1 MVMNLVA
8 SIGARS
14 LLALAQVRLRL
25 VLVPLFLLIAVGPR
39 LEVLGLAAG
48 LILLSL
54 PTRKRSIPVLTQEIA
69 AATVASLAGF
79 RIEFITDPS
88 GGFIYLTRL
97 AIPLTIVWVVLIL
110 RLRESLRRALPRPAV
125 QLVIDLIIVVN
136 ACLLSLASPGTNGIA
151 RLLPVLLLG
160 VVLTSFVTATAEK
173 DLGLLHRGVAFSIA
187 LYGIGGVMKGAV
199 SLTLFLP
206 LALITLPVM
215 ISSRAFFAPTLR
227 PRAFPQALSFH
238 GMRVDGLVLS
248 YMLLTST
255 VTLGVVLAVHRSA
268 QMGMLSLLA
277 IPLLAM
283 LWGIGRLRRRVI
295 ARKIAYRE
303 KGCIRLFG
311 IPLSELS
318 LKQAATSA
326 ERMISTGGSH
336 VVVTPNTVSLMRA
349 QRDKDL
355 LDAYLHADLVV
366 PDGVGLV
373 WATRLLGVPLPG
385 RVPGIALAEEMLRR
399 GCNSACRVFLLG
411 GREDVA
417 LRARACLLQRFPGL
431 NIVGT
436 QHGYFSDEEEVID
449 QVRAAQP
456 DILLVGMG
464 VPRQELFMTRAR
476 DRLDIPLMIGIG
488 GALDIF
494 AGDRTRAP
502 RFWQRLGLEWLYR
515 VLQNPRRMR
524 DALLIPRFMSRVL
537 LVRGVLAIE
546 SFLSLPEESD

>member
-1 MVMNLVA
+1 MVTNLAA
-8 SIGARS
+8 SIGARF
-14 LLALAQVRLRL
+14 LLALARVRLRL
-25 VLVPLFLLIAVGPR
+25 VLIPLFLLIAVGAR

-54 PTRKRSIPVLTQEIA
+54 PTRKRSISVLAQEIA

-79 RIEFITDPS
+79 RIEFVTDPS

-97 AIPLTIVWVVLIL
+97 AVPLTIVWVVLIL

-125 QLVIDLIIVVN
+125 QLAIDLIIVVD
-136 ACLLSLASPGTNGIA
+136 ACLLSLAAPGVDNIA

-160 VVLTSFVTATAEK
+160 VVLMSFVTVTAGK
-173 DLGLLHRGVAFSIA
+173 DLSLLHQAVAFSIA

-199 SLTLFLP
+199 SLALLLP
-206 LALITLPVM
+206 LVLIALPVM
-215 ISSRAFFAPTLR
+215 ISSRASFAPTLR
-227 PRAFPQALSFH
+227 AKAFPRALTFR
-238 GMRVDGLVLS
+238 GMQVDGLVLS
-248 YMLLTST
+248 YMLLTSAL
-255 VTLGVVLAVHRSA
+255 TLGVVLAVHRSA
-268 QMGMLSLLA
+268 QMGMLSLSA
-277 IPLLAM
+277 IPLLAL
-283 LWGIGRLRRRVI
+283 LWGIGRLGERII
-295 ARKIAYRE
+295 ARKMACRE
-303 KGCIRLFG
+303 KGRIELFG
-311 IPLSELS
+311 IPLSDLN
-318 LKQAATSA
+318 LKQAAASA
-326 ERMISTGGSH
+326 ERMIHAGGSH

-349 QRDKDL
+349 QRNKNL

-399 GCNSACRVFLLG
+399 GCDSTCRVFLLG
-411 GREDVA
+411 GREGVA
-417 LRARACLLQRFPGL
+417 VRARTCLLRRFPGL
-431 NIVGT
+431 DIVGT
-436 QHGYFSDEEEVID
+436 QDGYFSDEEDVID
-449 QVRAAQP
+449 QIRAAQP

-502 RFWQRLGLEWLYR
+502 RFWQSLGLEWLYR
-515 VLQNPRRMR
+515 VFQEPRRMR

-537 LVRGVLAIE
+537 VVRGALAIE
-546 SFLSLPEESD
+546 GFLSLPEESD

>member
-1 MVMNLVA
+1 MIMDLVA
-8 SIGARS
+8 SIGARF
-14 LLALAQVRLRL
+14 LFALARLRL

-39 LEVLGLAAG
+39 LEVLGLASG

-54 PTRKRSIPVLTQEIA
+54 PTQKRSISVLAQEIA

-79 RIEFITDPS
+79 RIEFITNPS

-110 RLRESLRRALPRPAV
+110 RLREGLRRAMPRPAV
-125 QLVIDLIIVVN
+125 QLAIDLIIVVN
-136 ACLLSLASPGTNGIA
+136 ACLLSLASPGIDGIA

-160 VVLTSFVTATAEK
+160 VVLTSFVTARAGK

-199 SLTLFLP
+199 SLTLLLP
-206 LALITLPVM
+206 LVLIALPMM

-227 PRAFPQALSFH
+227 VRGFPRSLSFR
-238 GMRVDGLVLS
+238 GMRIDGLVLS
-248 YMLLTST
+248 YLLLTSAL
-255 VTLGVVLAVHRSA
+255 TLGVVLAVHRST
-268 QMGMLSLLA
+268 QTGMLSLLA
-277 IPLLAM
+277 IPLLAL
-283 LWGIGRLRRRVI
+283 LWGISRLRERVI
-295 ARKIAYRE
+295 ARKIVYRE
-303 KGCIRLFG
+303 KGRIRLFG
-311 IPLSELS
+311 IPLFDLNLEGAVART
-318 LKQAATSA
+318 QQ
-326 ERMISTGGSH
+326 MISTGGSH

-349 QRDKDL
+349 QRDKGL

-373 WATRLLGVPLPG
+373 WATRLLGIPLPG
-385 RVPGIALAEEMLRR
+385 RVPGIALAEEILRR
-399 GCNSACRVFLLG
+399 ERNRACRVFLLG
-411 GREDVA
+411 GREGVA

-431 NIVGT
+431 DIVGT
-436 QHGYFSDEEEVID
+436 QHGYFSDEEAVID
-449 QVRAAQP
+449 RVRAARP

-464 VPRQELFMTRAR
+464 VPRQELFMSRAR

-515 VLQNPRRMR
+515 VFQEPRRMR

-537 LVRGVLAIE
+537 VVRGVLAIE
-546 SFLSLPEESD
+546 GFLSLPEESD

>member
-8 SIGARS
+8 SIGARF

-25 VLVPLFLLIAVGPR
+25 ALIPLFLLIAVGPR

-54 PTRKRSIPVLTQEIA
+54 PPRKRSIPVLVPEIA

-79 RIEFITDPS
+79 RIEFVTDPS

-97 AIPLTIVWVVLIL
+97 AVPLTIVWVVLIL

-125 QLVIDLIIVVN
+125 QLAVDLIIVVN
-136 ACLLSLASPGTNGIA
+136 ACLLSLALPGIDGIA

-160 VVLTSFVTATAEK
+160 VVLTSFVTATEGK
-173 DLGLLHRGVAFSIA
+173 DLGVLHQAVAFSIA

-199 SLTLFLP
+199 SLALLLP
-206 LALITLPVM
+206 LMLIALPVM

-227 PRAFPQALSFH
+227 VRGFPRSLSFR
-238 GMRVDGLVLS
+238 GMRVDRFVLS
-248 YMLLTST
+248 YMLLTSAL
-255 VTLGVVLAVHRSA
+255 TLGVVLAVHRSA
-268 QMGMLSLLA
+268 QMGMLSLSA
-277 IPLLAM
+277 IPLLAL
-283 LWGIGRLRRRVI
+283 LWRIGRLRERII
-295 ARKIAYRE
+295 ARKIACRE
-303 KGCIRLFG
+303 KGRIRLFG
-311 IPLSELS
+311 IPFSDLN
-318 LKQAATSA
+318 LKQSAASA
-326 ERMISTGGSH
+326 EQMINTGGSH

-349 QRDKDL
+349 QRNKDL
-355 LDAYLHADLVV
+355 FDAYLNADLVV

-385 RVPGIALAEEMLRR
+385 RVPGIVLAEEMLRR
-399 GCNSACRVFLLG
+399 RCDRACRVFLLG
-411 GREDVA
+411 GREGVA
-417 LRARACLLQRFPGL
+417 VRARACLLRRFPGL
-431 NIVGT
+431 DIVGT

-476 DRLDIPLMIGIG
+476 NRLDIPLMIGIG

-494 AGDRTRAP
+494 AGDRMRAP
-502 RFWQRLGLEWLYR
+502 LFWQSLGLEWLYR
-515 VLQNPRRMR
+515 VFQEPRRMR
-524 DALLIPRFMSRVL
+524 DALLIPRFMTRVL
-537 LVRGVLAIE
+537 VVRGVLAIE
-546 SFLSLPEESD
+546 GFLSLPEESD